1 MQIGSVPTPWPSW
14 MIAAH
19 PTRASDDALRT
30 FLDGLSGHVR
40 TFNSEEKRAKD
51 DVEFI
56 KDKFGYP
63 EEDIKVRRSLLGPL
77 HILSR
82 NSPESCVSRRG

>member
-1 MQIGSVPTPWPSW
+1 MPTPWPSW

-30 FLDGLSGHVR
+30 FLNELSGFVR

-56 KDKFGYP
+56 KEKFGYP
-63 EEDIKVRRSLLGPL
+63 EEDVKVCASWDGIRCMLSPSL
-77 HILSR
+77 
-82 NSPESCVSRRG
+82 